1 MAKKNIEIP
10 KDNNIIRMPLEE
22 VMPDN
27 YLPYAVEVAKDRAL
41 PDVRDGLKPVHRR
54 ILYGA
59 YMLKAFPDKPYYKS
73 ARIVGDILGKYHPHG
88 DSSVYDAMVILA
100 QNFSTRA
107 PLIDGHGNWG
117 SIDGDG
123 AAAMRYTEARLSS
136 ISMEMLRDIEKNVVD
151 MVPNYSDSEME
162 PKVLPARYP
171 NLLVNG
177 TFGIAVGLSTN
188 IPPHNLREVI
198 DGTLAYI
205 DNNEITTR
213 ELMNYIKG
221 PDLPTGGVLIGEK
234 TLLSAYET
242 GEGKVTLRAKAKI
255 ETLENGRLGIVIT
268 EFPYRRNKAR
278 ILQTISDM
286 TGDKRHAK
294 ALDGI
299 VDIRDESDRTGI
311 RAVIEFKKAVDHD
324 MADKVLKYLYKKT
337 DLQGNI
343 SFNMVALADGK
354 PETMG
359 LKTIISHYVNHQKD
373 VVTRRTKRELEVAE
387 KRFHIVEGFIKAI
400 GIMDQVIATIR
411 ASKSKK
417 DAHENLV
424 SKFGFTDLQAEAIL
438 ELMLYRLTGLE
449 IKVFQKE
456 HKELSKKIKALRKIL
471 ENESVLLGVIKDE
484 LKEVAEV
491 YGDERRTALIED
503 ESEAKIDLE
512 ELIVAE
518 DVMVTLSNEG
528 FIKKLPLKTYNR
540 SNVDENEIE
549 YREGDYLKFLIK
561 SNTKDT
567 LAIFTDKGT
576 VYQIKCNSVADKKWK
591 DKGERLEDLIRG
603 LSLEDEKIIALESIE
618 NFLPNKCFKF
628 ITANGLIKKT
638 TLDKF
643 VTAYSKLMAIK
654 LKNDD
659 LLASVSLIDSQDEER
674 FVEIET
680 TNGLNFVVSE
690 PELEFTDRNILGVQL
705 VPLKSGN
712 QIKSIRFVDNYEYK
726 EFIIGINKKGNI
738 KTFSNMNSS
747 SYEKVKVNSFRN
759 VIAFSNKG
767 KVFKFPAYLLQ
778 NTEESNISD
787 LVDGFEKDELIIKV
801 APINEFGKIGED
813 LFVYFFSREG
823 LVKKTSLREFLGE
836 FNNQIAYKFKTPKD
850 ELVNVDINF
859 ENATVILVTKN
870 GMGIKFSATA
880 INPMGRVAS
889 GVTGIS
895 LKDDNKVIFGKVIPL
910 AEGIDDKTLEA
921 YNDYKKELTS
931 NYEKLILESKQ
942 KEKAEVNIEDIKLQ
956 NRAGRGSSLMILV
969 LEDYIRDVIIK

>member
-400 GIMDQVIATIR
+400 GIMDEVIATIR

-567 LAIFTDKGT
+567 
-576 VYQIKCNSVADKKWK
+576 
-591 DKGERLEDLIRG
+591 
-603 LSLEDEKIIALESIE
+603 
-618 NFLPNKCFKF
+618 
-628 ITANGLIKKT
+628 
-638 TLDKF
+638 
-643 VTAYSKLMAIK
+643 
-654 LKNDD
+654 
-659 LLASVSLIDSQDEER
+659 
-674 FVEIET
+674 
-680 TNGLNFVVSE
+680 
-690 PELEFTDRNILGVQL
+690 
-705 VPLKSGN
+705 
-712 QIKSIRFVDNYEYK
+712 
-726 EFIIGINKKGNI
+726 
-738 KTFSNMNSS
+738 
-747 SYEKVKVNSFRN
+747 
-759 VIAFSNKG
+759 
-767 KVFKFPAYLLQ
+767 
-778 NTEESNISD
+778 
-787 LVDGFEKDELIIKV
+787 
-801 APINEFGKIGED
+801 
-813 LFVYFFSREG
+813 
-823 LVKKTSLREFLGE
+823 
-836 FNNQIAYKFKTPKD
+836 
-850 ELVNVDINF
+850 
-859 ENATVILVTKN
+859 
-870 GMGIKFSATA
+870 
-880 INPMGRVAS
+880 
-889 GVTGIS
+889 
-895 LKDDNKVIFGKVIPL
+895 
-910 AEGIDDKTLEA
+910 
-921 YNDYKKELTS
+921 
-931 NYEKLILESKQ
+931 
-942 KEKAEVNIEDIKLQ
+942 
-956 NRAGRGSSLMILV
+956 
-969 LEDYIRDVIIK
+969 